1 MLIIEIN
8 PFVRLVSLAYYNNN
22 FVATLLVPEKG
33 RMAFLSLSYFLLYTV
48 IYFVYIFFFFII
60 IIIIRFVVVVVC
72 CVIMLSRLLLSS
84 FFLLPTL

>member
-48 IYFVYIFFFFII
+48 IYFIYIYFFLF

>member
-48 IYFVYIFFFFII
+48 IYFIYIFFFFI